1 MALKFG
7 TSGVRGLVT
16 DMTDRECYLY
26 TRAFVQHVKSKSSP
40 ESVAVAGDL
49 RGSTPRI
56 IDAVAHAIR
65 SEDLET
71 DLCGFISTPA
81 VMNYSM
87 QRKIPSI
94 MVTGSHIPDDRNGIK
109 FNMPWGEVLKPDELE
124 ISARYAQL
132 KQAAAGADDF
142 VDDGSLKPGLAGSDS
157 TINDTA
163 ADEYSRRFTDY
174 FPKGCLSGTRV
185 VFYQHSSVS
194 RDVLPPLLEA
204 LGAEVV
210 RVGFSDSFVPVD
222 TEAVQEPERLAAW
235 VREHNADA
243 LASTD
248 GDADRPLLVDETG
261 KVVRGDVLGIVV
273 SAFLGA
279 DTVAT
284 PVSCNTA
291 LEKCGEFANV
301 VRTKIGSPYVVEAM
315 NAAVAAGRGPV
326 VGYEANGGF
335 LVASDITDPGT
346 GAVLPA
352 LPTRDAA
359 LPILAAL
366 LAAKQAGGG
375 LSRLIAALPPR
386 VTASGLLRG
395 FPNDQG
401 KALVARF
408 EESGKQLAEEIFSP
422 QFGPVDS
429 VDFTDGARITFASAD
444 VVHFRPSGNA
454 PEFRV
459 YTESATEQQAK
470 ANNEIALKIVE
481 GLKG

>member
-1 MALKFG
+1 ML
-7 TSGVRGLVT
+7 
-16 DMTDRECYLY
+16 
-26 TRAFVQHVKSKSSP
+26 
-40 ESVAVAGDL
+40 
-49 RGSTPRI
+49 
-56 IDAVAHAIR
+56 
-65 SEDLET
+65 
-71 DLCGFISTPA
+71 
-81 VMNYSM
+81 
-87 QRKIPSI
+87 
-94 MVTGSHIPDDRNGIK
+94 
-109 FNMPWGEVLKPDELE
+109 
-124 ISARYAQL
+124 
-132 KQAAAGADDF
+132 
-142 VDDGSLKPGLAGSDS
+142 
-157 TINDTA
+157 
-163 ADEYSRRFTDY
+163 
-174 FPKGCLSGTRV
+174 
-185 VFYQHSSVS
+185 
-194 RDVLPPLLEA
+194 
-204 LGAEVV
+204 
-210 RVGFSDSFVPVD
+210 VGFSDSFVPVD

-235 VREHNADA
+235 VKEFNADA

-248 GDADRPLLVDETG
+248 GDADRPLLVDENG

-291 LEKCGEFANV
+291 LEKCGKFANIA
-301 VRTKIGSPYVVEAM
+301 RTKIGSPYVVEAM
-315 NAAVAAGRGPV
+315 NAAVAAGSGPV

-375 LSRLIAALPPR
+375 LSGLIDALPPR

-408 EESGKQLAEEIFSP
+408 EEAGKPLAEEIFSP
-422 QFGPVDS
+422 RFGPVES
-429 VDFTDGARITFASAD
+429 VDFTDGARITFDSAD

-459 YTESATEQQAK
+459 YTESATEQQAIT
-470 ANNEIALKIVE
+470 NNEAALKIVE